1 MSSNAIATTGDVFG
15 ALAVLLTIGY
25 PAFQISQN
33 TAQQKREE
41 TVSIQRGQKRS
52 CSQLN
57 EHQMVRRYAMTAE
70 QGRPAGSREGPQ
82 LDGFAPERSHLV
94 RLGQPLT
101 LSEICHEATYLIEQK
116 SSTIAKTF

>member
-1 MSSNAIATTGDVFG
+1 LITDDGIIGRSHLPLPTLINWDYSYWDSNHQEDNMSVEVIATTGEGVG

-70 QGRPAGSREGPQ
+70 QGRPAGSREGAQ
-82 LDGFAPERSHLV
+82 LGAR
-94 RLGQPLT
+94 
-101 LSEICHEATYLIEQK
+101 
-116 SSTIAKTF
+116 